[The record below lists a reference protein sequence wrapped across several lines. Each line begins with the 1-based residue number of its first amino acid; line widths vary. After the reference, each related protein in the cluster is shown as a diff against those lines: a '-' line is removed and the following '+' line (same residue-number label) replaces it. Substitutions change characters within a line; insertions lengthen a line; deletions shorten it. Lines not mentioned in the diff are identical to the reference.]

1 MTHVNIGKIYI
12 ISCKFGF
19 YLSNV
24 LKYILNQQDYEV
36 EIKEEVDLDSPN
48 LHIILFS
55 QKVSVYPKHYIIYQL
70 EQKDISNWINKK
82 YELSLLFSHR
92 CWDYSEV
99 NIKKFHPLIQQKM
112 DLVHIPILPYT
123 TLYQEETHIEPF
135 DILFYGTMN
144 QPRKHILNYIH
155 RALHHKY
162 KIRIITNTF
171 GKELF
176 KYINASKIVLNI
188 HYYENA
194 LLESYRISEVQS
206 CKKLVISFLPN
217 KEDILNFHYYKES
230 IVYVNS
236 VDNMIG
242 SIIYYLENN
251 NKYEEK
257 IKNIKFI
264 EDMSFIHSLL

>member
-1 MTHVNIGKIYI
+1 MVKEIFI

-19 YLSNV
+19 YLSNA
-24 LKYILNQQDYEV
+24 LKYILEKQNYSVQ
-36 EIKEEVDLDSPN
+36 IKEEVDLNSSN

-92 CWDYSEV
+92 CWDYSDA
-99 NIKKFHPLIQQKM
+99 NIKKFHHLIQKKM
-112 DLVHIPILPYT
+112 DLLRIPIVPFEYM
-123 TLYQEETHIEPF
+123 YENQEVKLEPF

-144 QPRKHILNYIH
+144 QPRKIILDYIKNK
-155 RALHHKY
+155 LGTKY
-162 KIRIITNTF
+162 KIKVINTIF
-171 GKELF
+171 GLNLF
-176 KYINASKIVLNI
+176 KFIQACKVVINI

-194 LLESYRISEVQS
+194 LLEAYRISEVQS

-217 KEDILNFHYYKES
+217 QEDINNFHYYKNS

-236 VDNMIG
+236 IDNMIG

-257 IKNIKFI
+257 IKNIQFI
-264 EDMSFIHSLL
+264 ENTEFIENLL

>member
-162 KIRIITNTF
+162 KIRFITNT
-171 GKELF
+171 
-176 KYINASKIVLNI
+176 
-188 HYYENA
+188 
-194 LLESYRISEVQS
+194 
-206 CKKLVISFLPN
+206 
-217 KEDILNFHYYKES
+217 LNFHYYKDS

-264 EDMSFIHSLL
+264 EDTSFIHSLL

>member
-1 MTHVNIGKIYI
+1 MPKEIFI

-19 YLSNV
+19 YLSHA
-24 LKYILNQQDYEV
+24 LKYILKKQNYQVQ
-36 EIKEEVDLDSPN
+36 IKEEVDLNSSN

-92 CWDYSEV
+92 CWDYSDV
-99 NIKKFHPLIQQKM
+99 NIKKFHHLIQQKM
-112 DLVHIPILPYT
+112 KLVHIPIVPF
-123 TLYQEETHIEPF
+123 EEIYPQQDSTVQIEPF

-144 QPRKHILNYIH
+144 EPRKLILNYIQH
-155 RALHHKY
+155 KLGNKY
-162 KIRIITNTF
+162 KIKFINTIF
-171 GKELF
+171 GLNLF
-176 KYINASKIVLNI
+176 KFIQACKIVINI

-194 LLESYRISEVQS
+194 LLEAYRISEVQS
-206 CKKLVISFLPN
+206 CRKLVISFLPN
-217 KEDILNFHYYKES
+217 KEDVDNFHYYKNS

-236 VDNMIG
+236 IDNMIG

-257 IKNIKFI
+257 IKNIQFIKNTEFI
-264 EDMSFIHSLL
+264 EDLL